1 MKRILMLSTGGTIAT
16 QETEAGK
23 VPKLSSRA
31 LLGAIPE
38 LSALCQ
44 VDALELFQLDSTNL
58 QPLPL
63 AGHCPRHRCPL

>member
-38 LSALCQ
+38 LSSLCQ
-44 VDALELFQLDSTNL
+44 VDAL
-58 QPLPL
+58 
-63 AGHCPRHRCPL
+63 